1 MDVIASTMNRQ
12 GRVVVPAPI
21 RRAMGVSGPTDLL
34 FRYEDG
40 RLIVETLDAAVTDV
54 QAVVAGFIP
63 SERSL
68 VDELIA
74 ERRAEGASE

>member
-74 ERRAEGASE
+74 ERRAEAASE

>member
-1 MDVIASTMNRQ
+1 VSAGIDVSHATQ
-12 GRVVVPAPI
+12 
-21 RRAMGVSGPTDLL
+21 
-34 FRYEDG
+34 
-40 RLIVETLDAAVTDV
+40 TLDAAVTDV

-74 ERRAEGASE
+74 ERRAEAASE

>member
-40 RLIVETLDAAVTDV
+40 RLIVETLGAAVTDV

-74 ERRAEGASE
+74 ERRAEAASE